1 VSEFS
6 EDISSPAFGRF
17 SCADFVSLL
26 LFQLLDFIV
35 DMIFTAGRR
44 YA

>member
-1 VSEFS
+1 MNEFA

-17 SCADFVSLL
+17 SCAALAELL

-35 DMIFTAGRR
+35 YMIFTAGRR